1 MMSVHLPQER
11 ASGPFGRLVEPVT
24 QSLSLTSMNVLQKKP
39 SDYRRNLL
47 LVLAIGLLLITGFV
61 TWRYEQ
67 SGSARLVAAASGRIG
82 LVMGALW
89 LAWPSLRRP
98 AKWLP
103 PGVAVLGVV
112 ILAVLAAQPRLIIVA
127 VPVFGGLLALATFI
141 RSIKR

>member
-1 MMSVHLPQER
+1 
-11 ASGPFGRLVEPVT
+11 
-24 QSLSLTSMNVLQKKP
+24 MNVSQNP
-39 SDYRRNLL
+39 SDYRRTMV
-47 LVLAIGLLLITGFV
+47 LVLAIGLLLVCGFV

-67 SGSARLVAAASGRIG
+67 SGSAKFAAAATGRIG

-112 ILAVLAAQPRLIIVA
+112 TLAILAAQPRLIIVA
-127 VPVFGGLLALATFI
+127 IPVFGGLLALATLI